1 MIKYEKYVLKNGL
14 RVLIHQD
21 KSTPIAAVNTV
32 FDVGARDEN
41 PLKTGFAHLF
51 EHLMFGGS
59 INIPNFDNPLQLAGG
74 NNNAFTNNDITN
86 YYITVPKENLET
98 AFWLES
104 DRMLNLAF
112 TPQSLE
118 VQRKVVIEEYKQ
130 RYLNQPYGDAWLYL
144 RPMAYKKHP
153 YRWATI
159 GKSIKDIEDA
169 TLDDVKAFFKEFY
182 HPGNAVLVVAGNVET
197 DQVMKLV
204 EKWYGDIP
212 SQHLRKRKLPV
223 EPKSTEFK
231 IRTVERP
238 VPQNALYMAWPMV
251 GRFSDDYHTTD
262 LITDLLSQGKS
273 ARLYQNLVREKSL
286 FTSISSFIT
295 GSIDPGLLMVSGMI
309 DSGSNFEE
317 ARRGILAEVEQLW
330 QEGPSEHEL
339 EKVKNKLETSHEV
352 SESNVLSK
360 AMSLAF
366 FELLGDADLVN
377 HEMAKYRKVSVE
389 DIKRVGEAVFHN
401 NALNELRY
409 KTL

>member
-1 MIKYEKYVLKNGL
+1 MIKYEKHVLKNGL

-32 FDVGARDEN
+32 YDVGARDEN

-59 INIPNFDNPLQLAGG
+59 VNIPNFDNPLQLAGG

-86 YYITVPKENLET
+86 YYITVPIENLET

-104 DRMLNLAF
+104 DRMLSLAF

-169 TLDDVKAFFKEFY
+169 TLPDVKAFFKEFY
-182 HPGNAVLVVAGNVET
+182 HPGNAVLVVAGNVEP
-197 DQVMKLV
+197 DNVMKLV

-212 SQHLRKRKLPV
+212 AQPMRKRALPV
-223 EPKSTEFK
+223 EPKSDTYSFE
-231 IRTVERP
+231 TLERK
-238 VPQNALYMAWPMV
+238 VPQKALYMAWPMV
-251 GRFSDDYHTTD
+251 GRFSPDYHTTD

-286 FTSISSFIT
+286 FTSISSYIM
-295 GSIDPGLLMVSGMI
+295 GSIDPGLLMISGMI
-309 DSGSNFEE
+309 DSTIDFEE
-317 ARRGILAEVEQLW
+317 ARQGILTQVEKLW
-330 QEGPSEHEL
+330 KEGPSEREL
-339 EKVKNKLETSHEV
+339 EKVKNKLETSHV
-352 SESNVLSK
+352 ISESNVLSK
-360 AMSLAF
+360 AMSLAY
-366 FELLGDADLVN
+366 FELLGNADLVN
-377 HEMAKYRKVSVE
+377 HEMEKYRAVSIA
-389 DIKRVGEAVFHN
+389 DIKRVGKTIFQN
-401 NALNELRY
+401 NALHELRY
-409 KTL
+409 KSI

>member
-1 MIKYEKYVLKNGL
+1 MIKYEKHVLKNGL

-59 INIPNFDNPLQLAGG
+59 LNIPNFDNPLQLAGG
-74 NNNAFTNNDITN
+74 SNNAFTNNDITN
-86 YYITVPKENLET
+86 YYITVPTENLET

-104 DRMLNLAF
+104 DRMLSLAF

-130 RYLNQPYGDAWLYL
+130 RYLNQPYGDAWLHL
-144 RPMAYKKHP
+144 RPMAFKKHP
-153 YRWATI
+153 YQWATI

-169 TLDDVKAFFKEFY
+169 KLTDVKAFFKEFY
-182 HPGNAVLVVAGNVET
+182 HPGNAVLVVAGNVEP
-197 DQVMKLV
+197 DNVMKLV

-212 SQHLRKRKLPV
+212 AQPPRKRKLPT
-223 EPKSTEFK
+223 EPKSDVYSCETL
-231 IRTVERP
+231 ERK
-238 VPQNALYMAWPMV
+238 VPQKALYMAWPMV
-251 GRFSDDYHTTD
+251 SRFSSDYHTTD

-286 FTSISSFIT
+286 FTSISSYIL
-295 GSIDPGLLMVSGMI
+295 GSVDPGLLMISGMI
-309 DSGSNFEE
+309 DAKVDFEE
-317 ARRGILAEVEQLW
+317 ARQGILTEVEKLW
-330 QEGPSEHEL
+330 KEGPTEREL
-339 EKVKNKLETSHEV
+339 EKVKNKLETSHVV

-360 AMSLAF
+360 AMSLAY

-377 HEMAKYRKVSVE
+377 HEMDKYRSISIP
-389 DIKRVGEAVFHN
+389 DIKRVGESVFQN

-409 KTL
+409 KPL